1 MTNLQGVATAEEIQI
16 SPAAISWI
24 AEAGDGSMRDAQS
37 IFDQVISYAGMNI
50 KDDDVEENLGL
61 TDRKYLFDL
70 SAAIVQRDA
79 GVCLTILEE
88 AYLAG
93 IDMKH
98 FYQMMIRRFRNLL
111 LVKNAGGSS
120 SSFDIAPEQIE
131 KLKKKTT
138 K

>member
-1 MTNLQGVATAEEIQI
+1 MTNLQGDATAEEIKI
-16 SPAAISWI
+16 SPAALSWI

-50 KDDDVEENLGL
+50 KDADVEENLGL

-70 SAAIVQRDA
+70 SAAIIKRDA
-79 GVCLTILEE
+79 GACLTILEE
-88 AYLAG
+88 AYLAA
-93 IDMKH
+93 IDATH
-98 FYQMMIRRFRNLL
+98 FYQMLIKHFRNLL
-111 LVKNAGGSS
+111 LVKIAGEGS
-120 SSFDIAPEQIE
+120 SSFDVAPEQIE